1 MKGTSMKKTFTFLF
15 ALILVSQIVFAQST
29 TVKWPM
35 RGLVRVYFTQPV
47 DNSFSNAINATYL
60 NNVIFDTLAAYI
72 NRAKYT
78 IDICQYEYIT
88 YTGDPI
94 YTAINNAKTRGVKI
108 RYIQDSSYSTKNTG
122 VKKLNSAIHVLTSPL
137 NTGNYGICHNKFVI
151 IDELAADSTKA
162 IVWTGSPDW
171 DLAMSQGDYNN
182 VIIFQSKVLAKAFT
196 HEFNIMW
203 GDTTHGGAPNKTAS
217 KFGPDKANSGTHIF
231 HIGGSEVDLY
241 FSPSDGVNTQ
251 IINNIKSANVDL
263 YCGMFTFTET
273 TNATDIVSQKTAG
286 AFAAAIL
293 DKYSSGTYTPY
304 TTTLPNG
311 LGTNFVGYNN
321 SNYLYHNK
329 YLIVNPSAPCYDPK
343 VLTGSHNWTASADSK
358 NDENTVIVHNDTVA
372 NLYLQSFA
380 GDFKAIKGTALTKV
394 NNPCVTGINEINTID
409 NSVYVYPNPAS
420 EGSHVYLNVNLN
432 QNLNNAKLF
441 VFDILGNKLKEVLIG
456 QQTAVDC
463 GVQSK
468 GMFFYQLI
476 NNNELIKAGKFIVQ

>member
-1 MKGTSMKKTFTFLF
+1 MRKLFTFLF
-15 ALILVSQIVFAQST
+15 ALIISSQIIFAQKTS
-29 TVKWPM
+29 VKWPM

-47 DNSFSNAINATYL
+47 DNSFSNGINATYL

-78 IDICQYEYIT
+78 VDICQYEYET

-94 YTAINNAKTRGVKI
+94 YTAINNAHTRGVKI
-108 RYIQDSSYSTKNTG
+108 RYIQDSSYASSNTG
-122 VKKLNSAIHVLTSPL
+122 VKKLSSAIPVIASPL

-151 IDELAADSTKA
+151 IDEYAPDTTKA
-162 IVWTGSPDW
+162 IIWTGSPDW

-182 VIIFQSKVLAKAFT
+182 VIIFQSKALAKAFT
-196 HEFNIMW
+196 NEFNIMW
-203 GDTTHGGAPNKTAS
+203 GDTTHGGAANKTNS
-217 KFGPDKANSGTHIF
+217 KFGPDKPNSGTHIF
-231 HIGGSEVDLY
+231 HIGGSEVELY

-293 DKYSSGTYTPY
+293 DSYSSSGYTPY
-304 TTTLPNG
+304 KTTLPNG
-311 LGTNFVGYNN
+311 LGSNFVGYVN

-343 VLTGSHNWTASADSK
+343 VLTGSHNWTSSADSK

-380 GDFKAIKGTALTKV
+380 SDFKAISGNALAVTS
-394 NNPCVTGINEINTID
+394 NPCVTNVNEFNRFDENI
-409 NSVYVYPNPAS
+409 YLYPNPAAV
-420 EGSHVYLNVNLN
+420 GSHVYMNLN
-432 QNLNNAKLF
+432 SSIYLTNAKLYF
-441 VFDILGNKLKEVLIG
+441 FDIMGNKLKEINLSNNK
-456 QQTAVDC
+456 QTAIDC
-463 GVQSK
+463 GIQNK

-476 NNNELIKAGKFIVQ
+476 NNNELIKTGKFVVQ